1 MLDFLIN
8 NDLLSSLLA
17 FAIVLIPAVIIHEFG
32 HLLAAKMVG
41 ITVLEFGVGFPPRVV
56 KLFSWGETDF
66 TLNWLPLGG
75 FVRPLGEDLI
85 RPLSQ
90 EETERDREKLFNK
103 LSEQSSEADRETQ
116 ATSKPQE
123 YLSER
128 DELAAK
134 GITNVRS
141 INEVRP
147 LARIFFMVAGAVANF
162 ISALILFIIVALIGI
177 PQESGSRVGFALI
190 EPNSPLATYGLQ
202 TGDFIETLNGV
213 KFESSREFFR
223 QLVTF
228 SGKEVTVTVRRE
240 DIDDPITLTFTP
252 TEEIALTLANAAS
265 LLPVTS
271 IQENSP
277 AALAGIQPEDV
288 VVQFAG
294 QDLTITEDAFA
305 TLQQLTREYQGQEQP
320 IVVLRGEQTVEL
332 MITPRIDPPQ
342 GTGRLGIGLQPYYQG
357 LDVRYVEGPPQQDYV
372 PQPLGSAIAYG
383 FNETREI
390 LTTIAEFPVR
400 LLRQETQPEE
410 NRVVSVV
417 GVSQLGG
424 EFLQESIE
432 ENRPTLILNFI
443 ALISIAL
450 GVTNLLPIP
459 ALDGGR
465 ILFVIIEMIR
475 GKPLP
480 PEREGLIHLV
490 GLAFLLSLGILVILN
505 DIINP
510 ITNLLP

>member
-1 MLDFLIN
+1 MLDFLLG
-8 NDLLSSLLA
+8 NDFLSSLVA
-17 FAIVLIPAVIIHEFG
+17 FVIVLIPAVIIHEFG

-41 ITVLEFGVGFPPRVV
+41 ITVLEFGVGFPPRAV

-90 EETERDREKLFNK
+90 EETERDREKLLTK
-103 LSEQSSEADRETQ
+103 LSEQSGEGDRETQ
-116 ATSKPQE
+116 STTKPQQ
-123 YLSER
+123 YISER
-128 DELAAK
+128 EELAAK

-141 INEVRP
+141 INEVKP
-147 LARIFFMVAGAVANF
+147 IPRIFFMVAGALANF

-177 PQESGSRVGFALI
+177 PQDSGSRVGLALV
-190 EPNSPLATYGLQ
+190 EADSALAAYGFQ
-202 TGDFIETLNGV
+202 TGDFIETLNGA
-213 KFESSREFFR
+213 KFATSREFFR
-223 QLVTF
+223 QLATF
-228 SGKEVTVTVRRE
+228 GEKEVTVTVRRE
-240 DIDDPITLTFTP
+240 GIDDPITFTFTP
-252 TEEIALTLANAAS
+252 TEEVAQNLANAAS
-265 LLPVTS
+265 LLPVTN

-277 AALAGIQPEDV
+277 AALAGIQPEDIV
-288 VVQFAG
+288 LQFAG

-305 TLQQLTREYQGQEQP
+305 TLQQLTREYQGQAQP
-320 IVVLRGEQTVEL
+320 MVVLRGTETIEL
-332 MITPRIDPPQ
+332 TITPRVDPPQ

-357 LDVRYVEGPPQQDYV
+357 MNERYIEGPPQQDYV
-372 PQPLGSAIAYG
+372 PQPLGTAISYG
-383 FNETREI
+383 FNETGDI
-390 LTTIAEFPVR
+390 LATIVQFPIA

-450 GVTNLLPIP
+450 GFTNLLPIP

-505 DIINP
+505 DIVNP